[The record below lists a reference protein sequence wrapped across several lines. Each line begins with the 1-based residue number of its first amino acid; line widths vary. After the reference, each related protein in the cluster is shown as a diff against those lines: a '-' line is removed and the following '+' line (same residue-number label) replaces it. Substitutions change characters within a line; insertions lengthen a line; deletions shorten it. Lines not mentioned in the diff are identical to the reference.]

1 MNRDCRS
8 ADLFRLFPSYLR
20 AQFRIVLNLH
30 PDRSCD
36 FREQIV
42 CLLFSLTQKWIE
54 KSGVTHIR
62 KL

>member
-8 ADLFRLFPSYLR
+8 ADLLRLFPSYLR

-30 PDRSCD
+30 SDRSCD

-42 CLLFSLTQKWIE
+42 CLLFFLT
-54 KSGVTHIR
+54 
-62 KL
+62 